1 MVQVSGS
8 MEVLFQI
15 NGSKKE
21 LIVSKDK
28 WKDYVDVTDI
38 EQIQDLSNTSNLADW
53 LKNYGQRHLKSAPCG
68 FLPKLPTWFQATI

>member
-1 MVQVSGS
+1 

-21 LIVSKDK
+21 LIVSKDNVVFLIELEKLKVDEVLAIFPVLKERGYHLDKNVYILQRWSDK

-38 EQIQDLSNTSNLADW
+38 EQIQDGA
-53 LKNYGQRHLKSAPCG
+53 
-68 FLPKLPTWFQATI
+68 